1 MNEPSTADR
10 PASRIRYWVIAVAC
24 LSAVLLYLDRF
35 CWVFAQRYVKEDLGL
50 SDKQLGW
57 CMSGFFLTYALAQ
70 VPSGWL
76 TDRFGPRRMMTAY
89 ILIWSLFT
97 GAMGLVGSFLGLLFV
112 RLATGIGQAG
122 AYPTCASVVR
132 TWVPFSGRGMASSVI
147 AFGGRV
153 GGGIA
158 PILTAWLV
166 IWFVP
171 LQAPVRLTDAD
182 ILMLPVAP
190 EQSEQVVAPAERLR
204 RELADTLIARM
215 DLAPGTLDA
224 IRAGERSDLAE
235 RFNRLIEGPVLF
247 DSEQLR
253 SLPLEREAKRLLA
266 RDELESDETQRLNR
280 LVLEAVF
287 PDTVRKIYV
296 QGWRSVMIFYGLL
309 GVPVALMFWFIVRD
323 SPRRHPLVNAGELE
337 KIETVSAAV
346 RPRNDESDQGGGE
359 EVGTGGPVVAR
370 QGFPLVPI
378 LTSRTLWLLS
388 ICQFGTNIG
397 WAFLV
402 TWLPRYLLEVH
413 RVPFEMRGLM
423 VTVALWFGW
432 FGMLG
437 GGWLTDRLTRQFGVR
452 WGRALPIGGT
462 RLMAGACFVVMLLHP
477 SPWVATALFA
487 LVAFS
492 TDAGSGATWAF
503 NQDVG
508 GRYTASVLGW
518 GNMWGNIGAACS
530 PLLIDR
536 LVETY
541 GNWDMAFIACATAFG
556 IAGVCGLLIDAR
568 RKVSE

>member
-1 MNEPSTADR
+1 VHPHTRDDEGSGVNEPDSAGR
-10 PASRIRYWVIAVAC
+10 SASRIRYGVIAVAC

-76 TDRFGPRRMMTAY
+76 ADRFGPRRMMTLY
-89 ILIWSLFT
+89 ILIWSFFT

-132 TWVPFSGRGMASSVI
+132 TWMPFSARGMASSVI

-158 PILTAWLV
+158 PVLTAWLV

-171 LQAPVRLTDAD
+171 LQAPVRLTEAD
-182 ILMLPVAP
+182 ILMIPKTP
-190 EQSEQVVAPAERLR
+190 EQTEQVVAPAETLR
-204 RELADTLIARM
+204 RELAETLITRM
-215 DLAPGTLDA
+215 ELAPGALDA
-224 IRAGERSDLAE
+224 IRAEERSDLAE

-247 DSEQLR
+247 DPERLR
-253 SLPLEREAKRLLA
+253 SLPLEREAKRLLGQ
-266 RDELESDETQRLNR
+266 DELGPDETQRLNR

-309 GVPVALMFWFIVRD
+309 GIPVALLFWWIVRD
-323 SPRRHPLVNAGELE
+323 SPRGHPLVNEGELE
-337 KIETVSAAV
+337 KIGTVAAPVNV
-346 RPRNDESDQGGGE
+346 RSDDSPKE
-359 EVGTGGPVVAR
+359 
-370 QGFPLVPI
+370 GFPLVPI

-388 ICQFGTNIG
+388 VCQFGTNIG

-423 VTVALWFGW
+423 VTVALWCGW

-437 GGWLTDRLTRQFGVR
+437 GGWLTDRLTRRFGVR

-477 SPWVATALFA
+477 DPWVATALFA

-492 TDAGSGATWAF
+492 TDAGAGATWAF

-541 GNWDMAFIACATAFG
+541 GNWDMAFVACAAAFG
-556 IAGVCGLLIDAR
+556 IAGICGLLIDAR
-568 RKVSE
+568 RKIAE